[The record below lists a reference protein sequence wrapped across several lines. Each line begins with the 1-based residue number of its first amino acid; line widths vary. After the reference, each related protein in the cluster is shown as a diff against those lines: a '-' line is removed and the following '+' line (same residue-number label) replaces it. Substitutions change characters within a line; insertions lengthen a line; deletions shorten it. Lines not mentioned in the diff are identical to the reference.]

1 MPTYV
6 THLPAQRGWVEFIAR
21 IERLATILAT

>member
-1 MPTYV
+1 MYV
-6 THLPAQRGWVEFIAR
+6 THLAAQRGWVAFIPR